1 MESALAGSRGTLYDR
16 SKSISDRFGDLS
28 RLTSQNKDFQMGGTL
43 EWVLI
48 LLGSAVIVVVL
59 FRSLHLPPLLGYLL
73 VGIVVGPYA
82 LAWIPDTEEG
92 RHLGE
97 FGVVFLM
104 FSIGLEFSLAKL
116 FQARRAVFGLGL
128 AQVVLTFASVI
139 AIAAMLGAPWQSA
152 LALGGAIAMS
162 STAIVMRVLA
172 ERMQL
177 ETPHGR
183 DIVGV
188 LLLQDLAV
196 VPLLIL
202 IPAVAEGGGELAQR
216 LALALAKAAAVLVVL
231 LFVGQKLMR
240 GWFHIVARRRS
251 HELFILNVL
260 LITLGLAWLTE
271 RAGLSLALG
280 AFLAGMLIAET
291 EYRHQVDEDIRP
303 FREVL
308 LGLFFV
314 TIGMRLDLGTVGA
327 NLVLTLALTALLV
340 TFKFALAA
348 TLARAFGSPP
358 GTALR
363 TGLALAQGGEFSL
376 VLIVLAQSLAL
387 LDRDLSQLVVAAMLL
402 SMLAAPFLIQASDR
416 LVLRWSSAEWMLRSL
431 ALHRIATQTL
441 AAERHVVVC
450 GYGRTGQRLAHLLEE
465 EKIEVIALDTDPERV
480 RGAAAAGERVVFG
493 DASRHE
499 TLVAA
504 GVTRASALVITFS
517 DTQRALRILHH
528 VRALNPALPVIVR
541 TLDDA
546 DMDSLIAAGASEVVP
561 ETFESSLML
570 ASHALVLLGVPLR
583 RVVRRIRDVREGR
596 YSLMRGFFH
605 GGTDEAEDFDEA
617 REPRLLSVTL
627 APGAVAAGRSLGD
640 LALGEI
646 GVGVTAL
653 RRQDTRMIAPGPQ
666 TALREGD
673 VIVLRGTP
681 EQLAAAEMRLLQG

>member
-1 MESALAGSRGTLYDR
+1 
-16 SKSISDRFGDLS
+16 
-28 RLTSQNKDFQMGGTL
+28 MGGTL
-43 EWVLI
+43 ELVLI
-48 LLGSAVIVVVL
+48 LLASAVIVVVL

-73 VGIVVGPYA
+73 VGVLVGPFA
-82 LAWIPDTEEG
+82 LAWIPDTEVG

-116 FQARRAVFGLGL
+116 FQLRRAVFGLGL
-128 AQVVLTFASVI
+128 AQVLLTLVAVI
-139 AIAAMLGAPWQSA
+139 LVSAIAGSSWQAA

-162 STAIVMRVLA
+162 STAIVLRVLA
-172 ERMQL
+172 ERLQL

-188 LLLQDLAV
+188 LLFQDLAV

-202 IPAVAEGGGELAQR
+202 IPAIAEGSGSLAQH
-216 LALALAKAAAVLVVL
+216 LAAALLKAAAVLVVI
-231 LFVGQKLMR
+231 LFLGQKLMR
-240 GWFHIVARRRS
+240 GWFHVVARRRS

-314 TIGMRLDLGTVGA
+314 TIGMRLDLAAVGA
-327 NLVLTLALTALLV
+327 NLILTLALTALLV
-340 TFKFALAA
+340 AFKFALVAG
-348 TLARAFGSPP
+348 LARAFGSPS
-358 GTALR
+358 GAALR
-363 TGLALAQGGEFSL
+363 IGLALAQAGEFSL
-376 VLIVLAQSLAL
+376 VLMVQAQSLAL
-387 LDRDLSQLVVAAMLL
+387 LNSEFSQLVVAAMLL
-402 SMLAAPFLIQASDR
+402 SMVAAPFLIQASDK
-416 LVLRWSSAEWMLRSL
+416 LALRWSSAEWMLRSL
-431 ALHRIATQTL
+431 ALHRVATQSL
-441 AAERHVVVC
+441 ATERHVIVC

-465 EKIEVIALDTDPERV
+465 ERIDVLALDTDPERV
-480 RGAAAAGERVVFG
+480 RGAAAAGERVVYG

-504 GVTRASALVITFS
+504 GIVRASALVVTFA
-517 DTQRALRILHH
+517 DAQLALRILHH
-528 VRALNPALPVIVR
+528 SRSLNPALAVIVR
-541 TLDDA
+541 TIDDA
-546 DMDSLIAAGASEVVP
+546 DMHRLIAAGASEVVP
-561 ETFESSLML
+561 DTFESSLML

-583 RVVRRIRDVREGR
+583 RVVRRVREVREGR

-605 GGTDEAEDFDEA
+605 GGTDEAGDFDEKQ
-617 REPRLLSVTL
+617 EPRLHSVTL
-627 APGAVAAGRSLGD
+627 APGSAAVGRALETF
-640 LALGEI
+640 ALGEI
-646 GVGVTAL
+646 GVGVTNL
-653 RRQDTRMIAPGPQ
+653 RRQDARMISPGPQ
-666 TALREGD
+666 TVLREGD
-673 VIVLRGTP
+673 VIVLRGTA

>member
-1 MESALAGSRGTLYDR
+1 
-16 SKSISDRFGDLS
+16 
-28 RLTSQNKDFQMGGTL
+28 MGGTL
-43 EWVLI
+43 ELVLI
-48 LLGSAVIVVVL
+48 LLASAVIVVVL

-73 VGIVVGPYA
+73 VGVAVGPFA
-82 LAWIPDTEEG
+82 LAWIPDTAEG
-92 RHLGE
+92 RHLAE

-104 FSIGLEFSLAKL
+104 FSIGLEFSLSKL
-116 FQARRAVFGLGL
+116 FQLRRAVFGLGL
-128 AQVVLTFASVI
+128 AQVLLTLAGVLAVATMV
-139 AIAAMLGAPWQSA
+139 GAPWQAA
-152 LALGGAIAMS
+152 LALGGAVAMS
-162 STAIVMRVLA
+162 STAIVLRILA

-188 LLLQDLAV
+188 LLFQDLAV

-202 IPAVAEGGGELAQR
+202 IPAIGDASGDLAQR
-216 LALALAKAAAVLVVL
+216 LAFALTKAAVALVVL
-231 LFVGQKLMR
+231 LFLGQKLMR

-303 FREVL
+303 FREIL

-340 TFKFALAA
+340 IFKFALVSA
-348 TLARAFGSPP
+348 LARAFGSTP
-358 GTALR
+358 GAALR

-376 VLIVLAQSLAL
+376 VLMVQAQSLAL
-387 LDRDLSQLVVAAMLL
+387 LDHDVSQLVVAAMLL

-431 ALHRIATQTL
+431 ALHRVATQSL
-441 AAERHVVVC
+441 ATERHVIVC
-450 GYGRTGQRLAHLLEE
+450 GYGRTGQRLAHLLEQE
-465 EKIEVIALDTDPERV
+465 QIDVIALDTDPERV
-480 RGAAAAGERVVFG
+480 RGAAAAGERVVYG
-493 DASRHE
+493 DASRYE

-504 GVTRASALVITFS
+504 GVARASALVVTFA
-517 DTQRALRILHH
+517 DTALALRILHH
-528 VRALNPALPVIVR
+528 VKTLHPALPVIVR

-546 DMDSLIAAGASEVVP
+546 DMDRLIAAGASEVVP

-583 RVVRRIRDVREGR
+583 RVVHRIRDVREGR

-605 GGTDEAEDFDEA
+605 GGTDEAEEFDEA
-617 REPRLLSVTL
+617 SEPRLHSVTL
-627 APGAVAAGRSLGD
+627 APGSVAAGRTLGQ

-653 RRQDTRMIAPGPQ
+653 RRRDTRMISPGPE
-666 TALREGD
+666 TGLLEGD
-673 VIVLRGTP
+673 VIVLRGTA
-681 EQLAAAEMRLLQG
+681 EQLAAAEMRLLRG

>member
-1 MESALAGSRGTLYDR
+1 
-16 SKSISDRFGDLS
+16 
-28 RLTSQNKDFQMGGTL
+28 MGGTL
-43 EWVLI
+43 ESVLI

-73 VGIVVGPYA
+73 VGIAVGPFA

-92 RHLGE
+92 RNLGE

-116 FQARRAVFGLGL
+116 FQLRRAVFGLGL
-128 AQVVLTFASVI
+128 TQVLVTLAGVLAL
-139 AIAAMLGAPWQSA
+139 AAAAGAPWQAA

-162 STAIVMRVLA
+162 STAIVLRVLA

-183 DIVGV
+183 DILGV
-188 LLLQDLAV
+188 LLFQDLAV

-202 IPAVAEGGGELAQR
+202 IPAIADGSGELVQR
-216 LALALAKAAAVLVVL
+216 LAVALAKGGAVLVVV
-231 LFVGQKLMR
+231 LFLGQKLMR
-240 GWFHIVARRRS
+240 VWFHVVARRRS

-291 EYRHQVDEDIRP
+291 EYRHQVEEDIRP

-314 TIGMRLDLGTVGA
+314 TIGMRLDLGTVAA
-327 NLVLTLALTALLV
+327 NLAVTLAFTALLV
-340 TFKFALAA
+340 TFKFALVAG
-348 TLARAFGSPP
+348 LARAFGASP
-358 GTALR
+358 GAALR
-363 TGLALAQGGEFSL
+363 SGLALAQAGEFSL
-376 VLIVLAQSLAL
+376 VLVVQAQSLAL
-387 LDRDLSQLVVAAMLL
+387 LDRDVTQLVVAAMLL
-402 SMLAAPFLIQASDR
+402 SMFAAPFLIQASDK
-416 LVLRWSSAEWMLRSL
+416 LALRWSSTEWMLRSI
-431 ALHRIATQTL
+431 ALHRVAAQSLAT
-441 AAERHVVVC
+441 ERHVIVC
-450 GYGRTGQRLAHLLEE
+450 GYGRTGQRLAHLLEQ
-465 EKIEVIALDTDPERV
+465 EKIDIIALDTDPERV
-480 RGAAAAGERVVFG
+480 RGADAAGERVVYG

-504 GVTRASALVITFS
+504 GIARASALVITFA
-517 DTQRALRILHH
+517 DTDLALRILHH
-528 VRALNPALPVIVR
+528 VRALNPSLPVIVR

-546 DMDSLIAAGASEVVP
+546 NLDRLIAAGASEVVP

-570 ASHALVLLGVPLR
+570 ASHALVLLGIPLR
-583 RVVRRIRDVREGR
+583 RVVRRIREVREGR

-605 GGTDEAEDFDEA
+605 GGSDEAEDFDETQ
-617 REPRLLSVTL
+617 EPRLHSVTL
-627 APGAVAAGRSLGD
+627 ASGAAAAGRTLGD
-640 LALGEI
+640 LALESI

-666 TALREGD
+666 TALRAGD
-673 VIVLRGTP
+673 VIVLRGTA
-681 EQLAAAEMRLLQG
+681 EQVAEAEMRLLQG

>member
-1 MESALAGSRGTLYDR
+1 
-16 SKSISDRFGDLS
+16 
-28 RLTSQNKDFQMGGTL
+28 MGGTL
-43 EWVLI
+43 ELVLI
-48 LLGSAVIVVVL
+48 LLASAVIVVVL

-73 VGIVVGPYA
+73 VGVAVGPFA
-82 LAWIPDTEEG
+82 LAWIPDTQEG

-104 FSIGLEFSLAKL
+104 FSIGLEFSLSKL
-116 FQARRAVFGLGL
+116 FQLRRAVFGLGL
-128 AQVVLTFASVI
+128 AQVLLTLVGVLGVAVI
-139 AIAAMLGAPWQSA
+139 VGTPWQA
-152 LALGGAIAMS
+152 GLALGGAIAMS
-162 STAIVMRVLA
+162 STAIVLRVLA

-188 LLLQDLAV
+188 LLFQDLAV

-202 IPAVAEGGGELAQR
+202 IPSIAEGSGELAQR
-216 LALALAKAAAVLVVL
+216 LALALTKAAVVLIVL

-314 TIGMRLDLGTVGA
+314 TMGMRLDLGTVGA
-327 NLVLTLALTALLV
+327 NLPLTLALTALLV
-340 TFKFALAA
+340 TFKFALVTA
-348 TLARAFGSPP
+348 LARVFGSAP
-358 GTALR
+358 GPALR

-376 VLIVLAQSLAL
+376 VLIVLAQSVAL
-387 LDRDLSQLVVAAMLL
+387 LDHDLSQLVVAATLL

-416 LVLRWSSAEWMLRSL
+416 LVLRWSSTEWMLRSL
-431 ALHRIATQTL
+431 ALHRIAAQSL
-441 AAERHVVVC
+441 AAERHVIVC
-450 GYGRTGQRLAHLLEE
+450 GYGRTGQRLAHLLEQE
-465 EKIEVIALDTDPERV
+465 QIEVIALDTDPERV
-480 RGAAAAGERVVFG
+480 REAAAAGERVVYG
-493 DASRHE
+493 DASRYE

-504 GVTRASALVITFS
+504 GIARASALVVTFA
-517 DTQRALRILHH
+517 DTVLALRILHH
-528 VRALNPALPVIVR
+528 AKTLHPALPVIVR

-546 DMDSLIAAGASEVVP
+546 DMDRLIAAGASEVVP

-617 REPRLLSVTL
+617 QEPRLHSVTL
-627 APGAVAAGRSLGD
+627 APGAVAVGRTLGE
-640 LALGEI
+640 LALEEI

-653 RRQDTRMIAPGPQ
+653 RRQDTRMISPDPQ

-673 VIVLRGTP
+673 VIVLRGTA
-681 EQLAAAEMRLLQG
+681 EQLAVAEMRLLQG

>member
-1 MESALAGSRGTLYDR
+1 
-16 SKSISDRFGDLS
+16 
-28 RLTSQNKDFQMGGTL
+28 MGGTL
-43 EWVLI
+43 ESVLI
-48 LLGSAVIVVVL
+48 LLASAVIVVVA

-73 VGIVVGPYA
+73 VGIAVGPFA

-116 FQARRAVFGLGL
+116 FQLRRAVFGLGS
-128 AQVVLTFASVI
+128 AQVLLTLAAVLALAVTV
-139 AIAAMLGAPWQSA
+139 GAPWQA
-152 LALGGAIAMS
+152 GLALGGAIAMS
-162 STAIVMRVLA
+162 STAIVLRVLD

-188 LLLQDLAV
+188 LLFQDLAV

-202 IPAVAEGGGELAQR
+202 IPAIAEGSGDLAQR
-216 LALALAKAAAVLVVL
+216 LAVALAKTALVLAVI
-231 LFVGQKLMR
+231 LFLGQKLMR
-240 GWFHIVARRRS
+240 GWFHVVARRRS

-291 EYRHQVDEDIRP
+291 EYRHQVEEDIRP

-314 TIGMRLDLGTVGA
+314 TMGMRLDVGTVGA
-327 NLVLTLALTALLV
+327 NLLLTLALTALLV
-340 TFKFALAA
+340 TFKFALVTA
-348 TLARAFGSPP
+348 LARAFGSPP

-363 TGLALAQGGEFSL
+363 AGLALAQGGEFSL
-376 VLIVLAQSLAL
+376 VLMVQAQSLAL
-387 LDRDLSQLVVAAMLL
+387 LDRDLTQVVVAAMLL
-402 SMLAAPFLIQASDR
+402 SMLAAPFLIQASDK
-416 LVLRWSSAEWMLRSL
+416 LALRWSSAEWMQRSL
-431 ALHRIATQTL
+431 ALHRLATQSL
-441 AAERHVVVC
+441 ATERHIIVC
-450 GYGRTGQRLAHLLEE
+450 GYGRTGQRLAHLLEQE
-465 EKIEVIALDTDPERV
+465 QIEIIALDTDPERV

-493 DASRHE
+493 DASRYE

-504 GVTRASALVITFS
+504 GIDRASALVITFA
-517 DTQRALRILHH
+517 DTTLALRILHH
-528 VRALNPALPVIVR
+528 ARTLNPALPVIVR

-546 DMDSLIAAGASEVVP
+546 DMDRLIAAGASEVVP

-617 REPRLLSVTL
+617 QEPRLHSVTL
-627 APGAVAAGRSLGD
+627 APGAAAVGRSLGE
-640 LALGEI
+640 LSLEKI
-646 GVGVTAL
+646 GVTVTAL
-653 RRQDTRMIAPGPQ
+653 RRQDARMISPGPQ
-666 TALREGD
+666 TDLQEGD
-673 VIVLRGTP
+673 VVVLRGTA

>member
-1 MESALAGSRGTLYDR
+1 
-16 SKSISDRFGDLS
+16 
-28 RLTSQNKDFQMGGTL
+28 MGGTL
-43 EWVLI
+43 ESVLI

-73 VGIVVGPYA
+73 VGIAVGPFA

-92 RHLGE
+92 RKLGE

-104 FSIGLEFSLAKL
+104 FSIGLEFSLPKL
-116 FQARRAVFGLGL
+116 FQLRRAVFGLGL
-128 AQVVLTFASVI
+128 TQVLLTLAGVLAL
-139 AIAAMLGAPWQSA
+139 AALAGAPWQAA

-162 STAIVMRVLA
+162 STAIVLRVLA

-183 DIVGV
+183 DILGV
-188 LLLQDLAV
+188 LLFQDLAV

-202 IPAVAEGGGELAQR
+202 IPAIADGSGELVQR
-216 LALALAKAAAVLVVL
+216 LAVALAKGGVVLVAVLFL
-231 LFVGQKLMR
+231 GQKLMR
-240 GWFHIVARRRS
+240 VWFHVVARRRS

-314 TIGMRLDLGTVGA
+314 TIGMRLDLGTVAA
-327 NLVLTLALTALLV
+327 NLAVTLGFTALLV
-340 TFKFALAA
+340 VSKFALVAG
-348 TLARAFGSPP
+348 LARIFGASP
-358 GTALR
+358 GAALR
-363 TGLALAQGGEFSL
+363 SGLALAQAGEFSL
-376 VLIVLAQSLAL
+376 VLVVQAQSLAL
-387 LDRDLSQLVVAAMLL
+387 LDRDVTQLAVAAMLL
-402 SMLAAPFLIQASDR
+402 SMFAAPFLIQASDK
-416 LVLRWSSAEWMLRSL
+416 LALRWSSTEWMLRSI
-431 ALHRIATQTL
+431 ALHRVAAQSLAT
-441 AAERHVVVC
+441 ERHVIVC
-450 GYGRTGQRLAHLLEE
+450 GYGRTGQRLAHLLEQ
-465 EKIEVIALDTDPERV
+465 EKIDIIALDTDPERV
-480 RGAAAAGERVVFG
+480 RGAGAAGERVVYG

-504 GVTRASALVITFS
+504 GIARASALVITFA
-517 DTQRALRILHH
+517 DTELALRILHH

-541 TLDDA
+541 TIDDA
-546 DMDSLIAAGASEVVP
+546 NLDRLIAAGASEVVP

-570 ASHALVLLGVPLR
+570 ASHALVLLGIPLR
-583 RVVRRIRDVREGR
+583 RVVRRIREVREGR

-605 GGTDEAEDFDEA
+605 GGSDEAEDFDESQ
-617 REPRLLSVTL
+617 EQRLHSVTL
-627 APGAVAAGRSLGD
+627 APGSAAAGRSLEE
-640 LALGEI
+640 LALEQI

-653 RRQDTRMIAPGPQ
+653 RRQDARMIAPGPQ
-666 TALREGD
+666 TALQAGD
-673 VIVLRGTP
+673 VIVLRGTA
-681 EQLAAAEMRLLQG
+681 EQLAAAEMRLLRG

>member
-1 MESALAGSRGTLYDR
+1 
-16 SKSISDRFGDLS
+16 
-28 RLTSQNKDFQMGGTL
+28 MGGTL
-43 EWVLI
+43 ESVLI

-73 VGIVVGPYA
+73 VGIAVGPFA

-92 RHLGE
+92 RNLGE

-116 FQARRAVFGLGL
+116 FQLRRAVFGLGL
-128 AQVVLTFASVI
+128 TQVLVTLAGVLAL
-139 AIAAMLGAPWQSA
+139 AAAAGAPWQAA

-162 STAIVMRVLA
+162 STAIVLRVLA

-183 DIVGV
+183 DILGV
-188 LLLQDLAV
+188 LLFQDLAV

-202 IPAVAEGGGELAQR
+202 IPAIADGSGELVQR
-216 LALALAKAAAVLVVL
+216 LAVALAKGGAVLVVV
-231 LFVGQKLMR
+231 LFLGQKLMR
-240 GWFHIVARRRS
+240 VWFHVVARRRS

-291 EYRHQVDEDIRP
+291 EYRHQVEEDIRP

-314 TIGMRLDLGTVGA
+314 TIGMRLDLGTVAA
-327 NLVLTLALTALLV
+327 NLAVTLAFTALLV
-340 TFKFALAA
+340 TFKFALVAG
-348 TLARAFGSPP
+348 LARAFGASP
-358 GTALR
+358 GAALR
-363 TGLALAQGGEFSL
+363 SGLALAQAGEFSL
-376 VLIVLAQSLAL
+376 VLVVQAQSLAL
-387 LDRDLSQLVVAAMLL
+387 LDRDVTQLVVAAMLL
-402 SMLAAPFLIQASDR
+402 SMFAAPFLIQASDK
-416 LVLRWSSAEWMLRSL
+416 LALRWSSTEWMLRSI
-431 ALHRIATQTL
+431 ALHRVAAQSLAT
-441 AAERHVVVC
+441 ERHVIVC
-450 GYGRTGQRLAHLLEE
+450 GYGRTGQRLAHLLEQ
-465 EKIEVIALDTDPERV
+465 EKIDIIALDTDPERV
-480 RGAAAAGERVVFG
+480 RGADAAGERVVYG

-504 GVTRASALVITFS
+504 GIARASALVITFA
-517 DTQRALRILHH
+517 DTDLALRILHH
-528 VRALNPALPVIVR
+528 VRALNPSLPVIVR

-546 DMDSLIAAGASEVVP
+546 NLDRLIAAGASEVVP

-570 ASHALVLLGVPLR
+570 ASHALVLLGIPLR
-583 RVVRRIRDVREGR
+583 RVVRRIREVREGR

-605 GGTDEAEDFDEA
+605 GGSDEAEDFDETQ
-617 REPRLLSVTL
+617 EPRLHSVTL
-627 APGAVAAGRSLGD
+627 ASGAAAAGRTLGD
-640 LALGEI
+640 LALESI

-653 RRQDTRMIAPGPQ
+653 RRHDTRMIAPGPQ
-666 TALREGD
+666 TALQAGD
-673 VIVLRGTP
+673 VIVLRGTA
-681 EQLAAAEMRLLQG
+681 EQVAEAEMRLLQG

>member
-1 MESALAGSRGTLYDR
+1 
-16 SKSISDRFGDLS
+16 
-28 RLTSQNKDFQMGGTL
+28 MGGTL
-43 EWVLI
+43 ELVLI
-48 LLGSAVIVVVL
+48 LLASAVIVVVL
-59 FRSLHLPPLLGYLL
+59 FHSLHLPPLLGYLL
-73 VGIVVGPYA
+73 VGVAVGPFA
-82 LAWIPDTEEG
+82 LAWIPDTAEG
-92 RHLGE
+92 RHLAE

-104 FSIGLEFSLAKL
+104 FSIGLEFSLSKL
-116 FQARRAVFGLGL
+116 FHLRRAVFGLGL
-128 AQVVLTFASVI
+128 AQVLLTLAGVLVV
-139 AIAAMLGAPWQSA
+139 AALAGAPWQAA
-152 LALGGAIAMS
+152 LALGGVIAMS
-162 STAIVMRVLA
+162 STAIVMRILA

-188 LLLQDLAV
+188 LLFQDLAV

-202 IPAVAEGGGELAQR
+202 IPAIAEGGGELPQR
-216 LALALAKAAAVLVVL
+216 LAVALAKAAVVL
-231 LFVGQKLMR
+231 AVILFLGQKLMR

-314 TIGMRLDLGTVGA
+314 TIGMRLDLGTVAA
-327 NLVLTLALTALLV
+327 NLLLTLALTALLI
-340 TFKFALAA
+340 TFKFALV
-348 TLARAFGSPP
+348 TSLARAFGSTP

-376 VLIVLAQSLAL
+376 VLMVQAQSLAL

-416 LVLRWSSAEWMLRSL
+416 LALRWSSAEWMLRSV
-431 ALHRIATQTL
+431 ALHRVAAQSLAT
-441 AAERHVVVC
+441 ERHVIVC
-450 GYGRTGQRLAHLLEE
+450 GYGRTGQRLAHLLEQE
-465 EKIEVIALDTDPERV
+465 QIDVLALDTDPERV
-480 RGAAAAGERVVFG
+480 RGATAAGERVVYG

-504 GVTRASALVITFS
+504 GIGRASALVITFA
-517 DTQRALRILHH
+517 DTPLALRILHH
-528 VRALNPALPVIVR
+528 ARTLNPGLPVIVR

-546 DMDSLIAAGASEVVP
+546 DMDRLIAAGASEVVP

-583 RVVRRIRDVREGR
+583 RVVRRIRDVREHR

-617 REPRLLSVTL
+617 QEPRLHSVTI
-627 APGAVAAGRSLGD
+627 APGAVAVGRSLGELSLD
-640 LALGEI
+640 GI
-646 GVGVTAL
+646 GVVVTAL
-653 RRQDTRMIAPGPQ
+653 RRQDTRMISPGPQ

-673 VIVLRGTP
+673 VVVLRGTA
-681 EQLAAAEMRLLQG
+681 EQLAAAEIRLLQG

>member
-1 MESALAGSRGTLYDR
+1 
-16 SKSISDRFGDLS
+16 
-28 RLTSQNKDFQMGGTL
+28 MGGTL
-43 EWVLI
+43 ELVLI
-48 LLGSAVIVVVL
+48 MLASAVVVVVL

-73 VGIVVGPYA
+73 VGVAVGPFA
-82 LAWIPDTEEG
+82 LAWIPDTEVG

-104 FSIGLEFSLAKL
+104 FSIGLEFSLSKL
-116 FQARRAVFGLGL
+116 FQLRRAVFGLGI
-128 AQVVLTFASVI
+128 AQVGSTIIAVLAVAVI
-139 AIAAMLGAPWQSA
+139 AGASWQAA

-162 STAIVMRVLA
+162 STAIVLRILA

-183 DIVGV
+183 DILGI
-188 LLLQDLAV
+188 LLFQDLAV

-202 IPAVAEGGGELAQR
+202 IPALSEGSGDVATALAV
-216 LALALAKAAAVLVVL
+216 ALAKAAAVLAVVL
-231 LFVGQKLMR
+231 FLGQKLMR
-240 GWFHIVARRRS
+240 GWFHVVARRRS

-314 TIGMRLDLGTVGA
+314 TIGMRLDLATVGA
-327 NLVLTLALTALLV
+327 NLLLTLAFTAVLIA
-340 TFKFALAA
+340 FKFALVAGL
-348 TLARAFGSPP
+348 TRAFGSTS
-358 GTALR
+358 GSALR
-363 TGLALAQGGEFSL
+363 VGLALAQGGEFSL
-376 VLIVLAQSLAL
+376 VLLVQAQSLAL
-387 LDRDLSQLVVAAMLL
+387 LDRDFSQLVVAAMLL
-402 SMLAAPFLIQASDR
+402 SMLASPFLIQASDA
-416 LVLRWSSAEWMLRSL
+416 LALRWSSAEWMLRSL
-431 ALHRIATQTL
+431 ALHRVAAQSFAT
-441 AAERHVVVC
+441 ERHVIVC

-465 EKIEVIALDTDPERV
+465 ERIEVRALDTDPERV
-480 RGAAAAGERVVFG
+480 RAAAAAGEKVVYG
-493 DASRHE
+493 DASRRE
-499 TLVAA
+499 TLIAA
-504 GVTRASALVITFS
+504 GIVRASALVITFA
-517 DTQRALRILHH
+517 DTQLALRILHH
-528 VRALNPALPVIVR
+528 ARALNPALPVIVR

-546 DMDSLIAAGASEVVP
+546 EMDRLIAAGASEVVP

-583 RVVRRIRDVREGR
+583 RVVRRVREVREGR

-617 REPRLLSVTL
+617 QEPRLHSVTL
-627 APGAVAAGRSLGD
+627 APGAAAAGRSLGE
-640 LALGEI
+640 LSLEQI

-653 RRQDTRMIAPGPQ
+653 RRQDTRMIAPGPK
-666 TALREGD
+666 TALQEGD
-673 VIVLRGTP
+673 VIVLRGTS
-681 EQLAAAEMRLLQG
+681 EQLAAAEIRLLQG